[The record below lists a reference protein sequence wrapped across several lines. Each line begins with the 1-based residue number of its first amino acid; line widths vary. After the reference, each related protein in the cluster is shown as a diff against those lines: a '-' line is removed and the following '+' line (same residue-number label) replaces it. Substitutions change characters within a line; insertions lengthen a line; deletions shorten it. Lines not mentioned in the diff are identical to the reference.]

1 MILQGA
7 LLDAGADA
15 FEHSVVLIG
24 VGFPVCFQVDA
35 EYPSEC
41 LPERGAES
49 AEESLDYAV
58 GGLVGL
64 AVNQLYKH
72 ACLTARES
80 FQFGLVLV
88 EHFLFHPFQMVF
100 ALFLGRERLYIL
112 VGLDERGGYE
122 FGVGQGFFHV
132 ADGAPVELF
141 LLFVFEH
148 FRRKAGYR
156 VEYEHQRAVALLRP
170 EIVVAFIHFL
180 AHGRQF
186 GAGFLSVDCRRTDK
200 RQYG

>member
-1 MILQGA
+1 M
-7 LLDAGADA
+7 LDAGADA
-15 FEHSVVLIG
+15 FEHGVVLVG
-24 VGFPVCFQVDA
+24 VGFPVGFQVDA

-64 AVNQLYKH
+64 AVDQLYKH

-100 ALFLGRERLYIL
+100 AFFLGREGFYIL
-112 VGLDERGGYE
+112 VGLDESGGYE

-132 ADGAPVELF
+132 AHCAPVELF
-141 LLFVFEH
+141 LLFVLEH
-148 FRRKAGYR
+148 FRREAGDGI
-156 VEYEHQRAVALLRP
+156 EHEHQRAVAFLCL
-170 EIVVAFIHFL
+170 EIVVAFIHLL
-180 AHGRQF
+180 AH
-186 GAGFLSVDCRRTDK
+186 
-200 RQYG
+200 

>member
-15 FEHSVVLIG
+15 FEHGVVLVG
-24 VGFPVCFQVDA
+24 VGFPVGFQVDA
-35 EYPSEC
+35 EYPSEG

-49 AEESLDYAV
+49 AEKSLDYSV

-64 AVNQLYKH
+64 AVDKFHEH
-72 ACLTARES
+72 AGLTAREAL
-80 FQFGLVLV
+80 QFGFVLV

-112 VGLDERGGYE
+112 VCLDERGGYE

-132 ADGAPVELF
+132 AHCAPIELF
-141 LLFVFEH
+141 LLFVLEH
-148 FRRKAGYR
+148 FRREAGDGI
-156 VEYEHQRAVALLRP
+156 EHEHQRAVAFLCL

-186 GAGFLSVDCRRTDK
+186 GAGFLSVDCRRTDE

>member
-15 FEHSVVLIG
+15 FEHGVVLVG
-24 VGFPVCFQVDA
+24 VGFPVGFQVDA
-35 EYPSEC
+35 EYPSE
-41 LPERGAES
+41 S
-49 AEESLDYAV
+49 AEKSLDYAV

-64 AVNQLYKH
+64 AVNQFH
-72 ACLTARES
+72 EHPGLTAREPL
-80 FQFGLVLV
+80 QFGLVLV

-112 VGLDERGGYE
+112 VCLDERGGYE

-132 ADGAPVELF
+132 ADGTPIELF
-141 LLFVFEH
+141 LLFVLEH
-148 FRRKAGYR
+148 FRRKAGDGI
-156 VEYEHQRAVALLRP
+156 EHEHQRAVALLRP

-186 GAGFLSVDCRRTDK
+186 GAGFLSVGCRRTDK